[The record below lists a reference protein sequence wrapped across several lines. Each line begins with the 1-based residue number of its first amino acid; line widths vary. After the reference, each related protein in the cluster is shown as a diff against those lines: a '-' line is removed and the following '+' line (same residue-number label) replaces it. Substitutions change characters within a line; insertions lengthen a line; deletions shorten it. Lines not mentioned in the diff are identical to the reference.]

1 MKYIFI
7 IIVLLPNFIICQSTG
22 LPRIIEPDSIQIFN
36 LNFKSPIPSFRI
48 HTFHKKKKIEDS
60 IAMPEQ
66 LNRLII
72 SDSISRAYSINE
84 VQAYMEYNNY
94 LVFQY
99 RHTQNVFN
107 WQLISSRIIFVI
119 VLLLVLSGIV
129 LSWLQFA
136 RPNIKDSSGNPVNSS
151 LKISFTTGI
160 EVSSPILGIIIL
172 IISLAFFY
180 MYLVE
185 VYQIKLLN

>member
-1 MKYIFI
+1 VFDKKKEL
-7 IIVLLPNFIICQSTG
+7 V
-22 LPRIIEPDSIQIFN
+22 DSIN
-36 LNFKSPIPSFRI
+36 VS
-48 HTFHKKKKIEDS
+48 D
-60 IAMPEQ
+60 Q

-72 SDSISRAYSINE
+72 SDSISKAYSSNE
-84 VQAYMEYNNY
+84 IQAYMEYNNY

-99 RHTQNVFN
+99 HHSQRVFEF
-107 WQLISSRIIFVI
+107 QLISSRIIFVI

-151 LKISFTTGI
+151 LKISFTAGI

-185 VYQIKLLN
+185 VYQITMVN